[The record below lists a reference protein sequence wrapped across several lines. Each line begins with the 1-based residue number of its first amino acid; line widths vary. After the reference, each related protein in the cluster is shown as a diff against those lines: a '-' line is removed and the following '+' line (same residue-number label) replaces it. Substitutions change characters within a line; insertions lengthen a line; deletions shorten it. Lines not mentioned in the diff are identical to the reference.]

1 MTVASNT
8 GVHTGAAALVA
19 ALEAHDVAVVFGLPG
34 IHALPVWDAL
44 IGSPIRRVVVRHEQ
58 AAGFGAVGYAR
69 TGDRPGVYLTSTGP
83 GAFNSLAALS
93 EADASST
100 PVLHLTSQIPT
111 DLVGAGRGYLHESRG
126 QSQAFAAVS
135 RFHARPTTPE
145 ALVDAVD
152 EAFRQMA
159 LNPGP
164 ATIEIATDVM
174 AAVTEAV
181 PARVTRV
188 AAPAPDP
195 EAVARVRGLLDAAE
209 APLIWA
215 GGGARHAAAAVRA
228 LAEALDAPVITTY
241 NGKGVLPSAH
251 PLHAGSSVEEAAMQK
266 LVERSDVVLALGTRF
281 SQEATANWAVPLP
294 ETIVQVDLDPGRFGR
309 TFAVAEGVVADAGL
323 FCAALLA
330 DLPAAGGRDGEAA
343 VRAALQGRSAEVGEQ
358 GADAEV
364 ELMHVLADALPDDA
378 IVVADMTVA
387 AYWAALYLDA
397 KQPGGFVYPSSGAL
411 GCGIPLAL
419 GTAAANPDRPTVVVC
434 GDGGFLMAGHEL
446 LTARAEGLAFVVLV
460 VNDSAYGILRNY
472 QETLFGRTVAVELNA
487 PDVAGLAAACGVRY
501 LRAGGIGDLAGVLQ
515 TAVADRSGP
524 VLVELQAAL
533 RAPGQSV

>member
-1 MTVASNT
+1 
-8 GVHTGAAALVA
+8 
-19 ALEAHDVAVVFGLPG
+19 
-34 IHALPVWDAL
+34 
-44 IGSPIRRVVVRHEQ
+44 
-58 AAGFGAVGYAR
+58 
-69 TGDRPGVYLTSTGP
+69 
-83 GAFNSLAALS
+83 
-93 EADASST
+93 
-100 PVLHLTSQIPT
+100 
-111 DLVGAGRGYLHESRG
+111 
-126 QSQAFAAVS
+126 
-135 RFHARPTTPE
+135 
-145 ALVDAVD
+145 
-152 EAFRQMA
+152 
-159 LNPGP
+159 
-164 ATIEIATDVM
+164 
-174 AAVTEAV
+174 
-181 PARVTRV
+181 
-188 AAPAPDP
+188 
-195 EAVARVRGLLDAAE
+195 
-209 APLIWA
+209 
-215 GGGARHAAAAVRA
+215 
-228 LAEALDAPVITTY
+228 
-241 NGKGVLPSAH
+241 
-251 PLHAGSSVEEAAMQK
+251 
-266 LVERSDVVLALGTRF
+266 
-281 SQEATANWAVPLP
+281 
-294 ETIVQVDLDPGRFGR
+294 
-309 TFAVAEGVVADAGL
+309 
-323 FCAALLA
+323 
-330 DLPAAGGRDGEAA
+330 

-419 GTAAANPDRPTVVVC
+419 GTAAAHPGRPTVVVC

-487 PDVAGLAAACGVRY
+487 PDFAGLAAACGVRY